1 VSESVLNLLIPE
13 QQARNVLAVIRALG
27 RAGHRITLAPP
38 MKEPESHRRARFISR
53 FVADQVPITS
63 PHTDSERFVQDL
75 IKILEAHSFDV
86 LMPFTHATVLPVS
99 YHRAELIHY
108 AGIPIAEYE
117 ILRLAHDKLETVKLA
132 QRLGVPTPVT
142 FHPKDRAGLLAL
154 ESRGPFPCLVKAR
167 QGCGVGSTIRFAT
180 NFDEL
185 LEGYEVI
192 SGQPS
197 NPPIND
203 YSAPIIQEYVPG
215 QLYDANFLYAEGRP
229 RAALTQERVVTYPIQ
244 GGPGAVNET
253 IIDPV
258 LRDCGQRLLDALHWH
273 GLAQVEFRLDP
284 RDDTYKL
291 MEINP
296 KFWGTLPLSIVAGV
310 DFATLAC
317 EMALGNDIGETFDY
331 RVNMRYRWLFP
342 SELYAL
348 TQDPSGPKL
357 RQFLNRFG
365 HRATHYDWD
374 LGDPLPDLLRAI
386 ATVRTI
392 LFRRNGLLPARE
404 GLNAL
409 ALQRAPARQTEPLA

>member
-1 VSESVLNLLIPE
+1 MRILIPE
-13 QQARNVLAVIRALG
+13 KPARNVLAATRAFG
-27 RAGHRITLAPP
+27 RAGHQVTLAHPVKSRQSP
-38 MKEPESHRRARFISR
+38 WVARLSSR
-53 FVADQVPITS
+53 FVADVIPITS
-63 PHTDSERFVQDL
+63 SHANPEQFVLDLVDIVSDSDFD
-75 IKILEAHSFDV
+75 IL
-86 LMPFTHATVLPVS
+86 LPFTHATVVPVS
-99 YHRAELIHY
+99 YHKRELVRYVHT
-108 AGIPIAEYE
+108 PIADYGT
-117 ILRLAHDKLETVKLA
+117 LRLAHDKLETIKLA
-132 QRLGVPTPVT
+132 QRLGVPTPAT
-142 FHPKDRAGLLAL
+142 FHPQDRAGLLTL
-154 ESRGPFPCLVKAR
+154 ESRVPFPCLVKAR

-192 SGQPS
+192 SRQPS

-258 LRDCGQRLLDALHWH
+258 LRDYGQRLLDALHWH
-273 GLAQVEFRLDP
+273 GPAQVEFRLDP

-317 EMALGNDIGETFDY
+317 EVALGNDIGESFDY
-331 RVNMRYRWLFP
+331 RANVRYRWLFP

-348 TQDPSGPKL
+348 AQNPSGPKL
-357 RQFLNRFG
+357 RQFLKRFG
-365 HRATHYDWD
+365 RRATHYDWD
-374 LGDPLPDLLRAI
+374 FGDPLPDLLRAI

-392 LFRRNGLLPARE
+392 LFQRNGLLPARE
-404 GLNAL
+404 ELNTL
-409 ALQRAPARQTEPLA
+409 ALQRTPARQTEPLA